1 MDCQDCQLSASSR
14 TGYKEMGGGKD
25 CPMKKTF
32 APCLPLIVI
41 FAFSAVSFAQ
51 SKPQPSNAGKPTT
64 SSAASDAQDK
74 NIREYI
80 ELLRTDV
87 RQQKAEI
94 MGSMMLLGPDQ
105 AAKFWPIY
113 SEYDAALKKL
123 NDQRTANTLE
133 YARSYAQMTDAKADE
148 LIRKALQY
156 QQQRSDL
163 LARYYDRVKQS
174 IGAIQA
180 ARFVQI
186 ENQLLML
193 IDLRIASSLP
203 VVQKGS

>member
-1 MDCQDCQLSASSR
+1 
-14 TGYKEMGGGKD
+14 MGGDKD
-25 CPMKKTF
+25 CPMKRTF
-32 APCLPLIVI
+32 ALWLTLFVC

-51 SKPQPSNAGKPTT
+51 STPQASSAGKSST
-64 SSAASDAQDK
+64 SGAASDTQDK
-74 NIREYI
+74 NIKEYI

-113 SEYDAALKKL
+113 NEYDAALKKL
-123 NDQRTANTLE
+123 NDQRTSNTLE
-133 YARSYAQMTDAKADE
+133 YARSYGQMTDAKADE

-174 IGAIQA
+174 LGAIQA

-193 IDLRIASSLP
+193 IVLRIASSLP